1 MGKVKIKKKETRID
15 MTAMSDVTVLLLTF
29 FMLTSTFLQ
38 KEPIQV
44 ITPPSVS
51 EEKVPISNLLSV
63 LVSPEGK
70 VYLEV
75 LGSQDSTDNKRKGS
89 ENVRANMLQNM
100 AEQYNALH
108 PGANISFT
116 NEELATFSKLNAF
129 GVPITAMKQWLNL
142 GTDERDKWLESEE
155 NPGVPIDM
163 NEDPNRPNEF
173 QMWVKAAYNSIDD
186 ELQEAVVKGTGIAIK
201 ADQSTPYSVVNVVM
215 DNLQTIKMNKFT
227 LMTALKTEEE

>member
-51 EEKVPISNLLSV
+51 EEKVPVSNLLSV

-116 NEELATFSKLNAF
+116 SEELATFSKLNAF

-142 GTDERDKWLESEE
+142 GTDERDKFLESGD

-186 ELQEAVVKGTGIAIK
+186 ELRDAVVKGTGIAIK
-201 ADQSTPYSVVNVVM
+201 ADQTTPYSVVNVVM

>member
-38 KEPIQV
+38 KEPVTV

-51 EEKVPISNLLSV
+51 EEKVPDANLLSV

-75 LGSQDSTDNKRKGS
+75 LGSKDSTMKS
-89 ENVRANMLQNM
+89 ETVRADLLKNMV
-100 AEQYNALH
+100 AEYKKTH
-108 PGANISFT
+108 PSANLAFT
-116 NEELATFSKLNAF
+116 NKEIETFSKLNAF
-129 GVPITAMKQWLNL
+129 GVPITKMKEWLNL
-142 GTDERDKWLESEE
+142 EPDQRDKALESG
-155 NPGVPIDM
+155 PGIPINM
-163 NEDPNRPNEF
+163 NEDPNNPNEF
-173 QMWVKAAYNSIDD
+173 QMWVRAAYNSLNP
-186 ELQEAVVKGTGIAIK
+186 ELQEAMVKGRGIAIK
-201 ADQSTPYSVVNVVM
+201 ADQTTPYSVVNVVM